1 MMRRLKATLKVAV
14 YGTGASLGAFF
25 FATRKNVFVPLDPTD
40 AIFHHRLLREL
51 NPSSNPTMHDV
62 CVRRIPI
69 SDIRPELLNKE
80 GGLVEA
86 FCAGVWSG
94 WGMPRFREHALGTDT
109 CLTGYKVQRAI
120 LAKTNQ
126 DASTQSQLWSP
137 DELRMSDYNV
147 GTLITDHFEVVEKT
161 PTSILV
167 RSGDSPRNQ
176 AIRQVD
182 GLFEISAVVKHDE
195 GVVDLGLKTCFFQGL
210 GKAQGP
216 PVPAPIEW
224 LHRQYVKLLLET
236 AVQNLVGQ

>member
-1 MMRRLKATLKVAV
+1 MIRGLKTTLKIAV

-25 FATRKNVFVPLDPTD
+25 FATRKNVFVPLEPTD
-40 AIFHHRLLREL
+40 AIFQHHLLRKL

-69 SDIRPELLNKE
+69 SDIRPELLDKE

-94 WGMPRFREHALGTDT
+94 WG
-109 CLTGYKVQRAI
+109 YKAQRAI
-120 LAKTNQ
+120 LAKVFQ

-137 DELRMSDYNV
+137 EQLRTSEYSL
-147 GTLITDHFEVVEKT
+147 GTMVTDHFEVIEKT
-161 PTSILV
+161 PTSIIM

-176 AIRQVD
+176 AVRQVD
-182 GLFEISAVVKHDE
+182 GLFEISAVAKHDE
-195 GVVDLGLKTCFFQGL
+195 GVVELGLKTCFFQGL
-210 GKAQGP
+210 GKAQAS

-236 AVQNLVGQ
+236 AVQNVVRH